1 MYWFHKAVKVTG
13 IKPHHGPKDGGTTVQ
28 VWGVNFFDF
37 DDEATCAFGVITSK
51 AKVINEG
58 YITCVAPASDVVN
71 RPMPFAVALNGQ
83 QQSKEEIDYWYYN
96 DPQVTMV
103 DPETGPE
110 KGGNI
115 LTLRG
120 ENFHPFHEAV
130 MTGGQA
136 HEVLDITN
144 STFCYFVAMGQYSKA
159 TIRNT
164 TRASCKAPE
173 SFYFRETAVELTL
186 NAEDRTDDGNLYHY
200 YKPPFLFDAEPN

>member
-1 MYWFHKAVKVTG
+1 
-13 IKPHHGPKDGGTTVQ
+13 
-28 VWGVNFFDF
+28 
-37 DDEATCAFGVITSK
+37 
-51 AKVINEG
+51 
-58 YITCVAPASDVVN
+58 
-71 RPMPFAVALNGQ
+71 MPFAVALNGQ

-130 MTGGQA
+130 LNGEHGSK
-136 HEVLDITN
+136 EVLDISN

-164 TRASCKAPE
+164 TRATCKAPE

-200 YKPPFLFDAEPN
+200 YKPPFLFDAEPNQGPSKGGTKVKVAGSNFTDTGNITCKFDDIKVPATRISSSEITCVAPPHKPGEVDLVI